1 MQHDVGEHRADH
13 TAWRR
18 WLRWTVSTSPLGQE
32 EGGMAEARPL
42 DVRVQRG
49 ARDDTTVVQAAGEL
63 DFTSINR
70 LRAVLL
76 PLVARG
82 TVVLE
87 ATEVTFCDSAGLLAI
102 LQANRDARAQGAVF
116 RLAAPSAPLIRVIE
130 LAGALGVLEVFPD
143 TEAALAG

>member
-1 MQHDVGEHRADH
+1 
-13 TAWRR
+13 
-18 WLRWTVSTSPLGQE
+18 
-32 EGGMAEARPL
+32 MAEARPL
-42 DVRVQRG
+42 DVRVQHG
-49 ARDDTTVVQAAGEL
+49 ARDGTTVVQAAGEL

-102 LQANRDARAQGAVF
+102 LQANRDARAKPSRFIPRHCRQYTSIQGAGKQK
-116 RLAAPSAPLIRVIE
+116 SCK
-130 LAGALGVLEVFPD
+130 
-143 TEAALAG
+143 

>member
-1 MQHDVGEHRADH
+1 
-13 TAWRR
+13 
-18 WLRWTVSTSPLGQE
+18 
-32 EGGMAEARPL
+32 MAEARPL
-42 DVRVQRG
+42 DVRVQHG
-49 ARDDTTVVQAAGEL
+49 ARDGTTVVQAAGEL

-143 TEAALAG
+143 TEAALAQ